1 MIGKWIKIFW
11 VFCLAMLFLFLLE
24 GAMNYLSF
32 NLSKHLSSS
41 NYSGHLS
48 IWILASSL
56 SALIVAIPVALFLS
70 PKATSVCFSIG
81 VLWFFITKFIL
92 FRPYVNPDLETK
104 QYIIG
109 IFEAYG
115 PKSIGMLLFI
125 GTGLFFDKIYKHRKP
140 NNRLKLT

>member
-1 MIGKWIKIFW
+1 MGKWIKIFL
-11 VFCLAMLFLFLLE
+11 VFCLAMLSLFLLE

-41 NYSGHLS
+41 NYSGHLFL
-48 IWILASSL
+48 WIIVSSL
-56 SALIVAIPVALFLS
+56 SALIVAIPVARLLS
-70 PKATSVCFSIG
+70 PKATLVCISVG
-81 VLWFFITKFIL
+81 VLWFIITKFIL

-109 IFEAYG
+109 LFEAYG

>member
-1 MIGKWIKIFW
+1 MIGKWIKIFLI
-11 VFCLAMLFLFLLE
+11 FCLAMLSLFILE
-24 GAMNYLSF
+24 GIMNYLSF

-48 IWILASSL
+48 LWILAHSL
-56 SALIVAIPVALFLS
+56 SALIVAIPVALLLS
-70 PKATSVCFSIG
+70 PKATSVCISIG
-81 VLWFFITKFIL
+81 LLWFIITKFIL
-92 FRPYVNPDLETK
+92 YRPYVNPDLETK

-115 PKSIGMLLFI
+115 PKTIGMLLFI
-125 GTGLFFDKIYKHRKP
+125 GTGLFFDKLYKQRKP